1 MSLRTLTFFA
11 AWASFAVC
19 SAIAQDPFG
28 DFGDPPDSLVNQ
40 AENSRA
46 RSEATAGSVDVKERD
61 AVVLSL
67 RREPPQNAIGM
78 AKAVRWMTRIRRWDE
93 AGRWLERLDS
103 VGITPAL
110 AVEIA
115 EAIGSKSLF
124 ELESQQPGLT
134 ELQKATVV
142 KIRQMAMEAS
152 QDPQNLQTR
161 ILQLRSE
168 SRGERLSAFEAIKAS
183 GNAGIKAMLNH
194 LLTEGCDSP
203 NNAMIETFA
212 LLGDHATRAWQTAMT
227 TPHFD
232 AKARLIEL
240 VAAAPKPKMGCEL
253 MAEVYDP
260 TVPQTIRNGLTRLLS
275 RADDG
280 PPSPETAH
288 QYAMQLVESS
298 LIDYKRRTRLNEVDT
313 EISWSLDPTGRSLS
327 ESMVVPANLSLQ
339 RASQAGRLALR
350 LSTQTELADANA
362 VAAHWEWL
370 AVSGASDAAQD
381 DVFQFSVPAV
391 LRDSHEFACLIWDA
405 AVQGHLYGAQ
415 AIAVANLSRWE
426 GVGLPEEVRSRLVA
440 ATRSGVPVV
449 RYGAA
454 QALMK
459 TILEIEGTPNNE
471 AASNEMVAKF
481 GRFNG
486 SSRLETVGREMRQLA
501 MEPTALIVGGH
512 EDLRGHMHGL
522 LDQFGYRFFEAASA
536 AETFTLLRS
545 EIPID
550 TVFIVHHVREM
561 DLGQLIQRLRANP
574 VTSSVPI
581 ALLADSLSR
590 GEHALADEDHR
601 VVVGS
606 VPPSIDGLTD
616 IVARLRAVTDP
627 PLLSQEA
634 RVIFKETAE
643 NFFQRVG
650 SPPRNKA
657 PHTGGTLLAS
667 SREEQ
672 NHLLRIATDASEA
685 EAKRKQASQNFVQS
699 VRRFG
704 LLITTETA
712 QEQYDVYNLRGE
724 SEPVTRAVMG
734 RILDAIEASNGQRA
748 WSEVSP

>member
-1 MSLRTLTFFA
+1 
-11 AWASFAVC
+11 
-19 SAIAQDPFG
+19 
-28 DFGDPPDSLVNQ
+28 
-40 AENSRA
+40 
-46 RSEATAGSVDVKERD
+46 
-61 AVVLSL
+61 
-67 RREPPQNAIGM
+67 
-78 AKAVRWMTRIRRWDE
+78 
-93 AGRWLERLDS
+93 
-103 VGITPAL
+103 
-110 AVEIA
+110 
-115 EAIGSKSLF
+115 
-124 ELESQQPGLT
+124 
-134 ELQKATVV
+134 
-142 KIRQMAMEAS
+142 
-152 QDPQNLQTR
+152 
-161 ILQLRSE
+161 
-168 SRGERLSAFEAIKAS
+168 
-183 GNAGIKAMLNH
+183 
-194 LLTEGCDSP
+194 
-203 NNAMIETFA
+203 
-212 LLGDHATRAWQTAMT
+212 
-227 TPHFD
+227 
-232 AKARLIEL
+232 
-240 VAAAPKPKMGCEL
+240 
-253 MAEVYDP
+253 
-260 TVPQTIRNGLTRLLS
+260 
-275 RADDG
+275 
-280 PPSPETAH
+280 
-288 QYAMQLVESS
+288 
-298 LIDYKRRTRLNEVDT
+298 
-313 EISWSLDPTGRSLS
+313 
-327 ESMVVPANLSLQ
+327 
-339 RASQAGRLALR
+339 
-350 LSTQTELADANA
+350 
-362 VAAHWEWL
+362 
-370 AVSGASDAAQD
+370 
-381 DVFQFSVPAV
+381 
-391 LRDSHEFACLIWDA
+391 
-405 AVQGHLYGAQ
+405 
-415 AIAVANLSRWE
+415 
-426 GVGLPEEVRSRLVA
+426 
-440 ATRSGVPVV
+440 
-449 RYGAA
+449 
-454 QALMK
+454 MK